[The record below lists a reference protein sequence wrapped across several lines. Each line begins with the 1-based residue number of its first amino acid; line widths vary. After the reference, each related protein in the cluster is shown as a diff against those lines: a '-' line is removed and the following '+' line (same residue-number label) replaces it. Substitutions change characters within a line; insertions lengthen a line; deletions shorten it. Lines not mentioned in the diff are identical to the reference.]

1 MRTMFAYRYYI
12 KKSFVRFVRMFISF
26 FIISLLFLYI
36 LGMRDIVATIS
47 VNQLEY
53 HVNNIINTAVYDC
66 IDEQKFTF
74 NELIIVDKDSYGNIN
89 SISIDPYHAN
99 LMKSRIGTEINERVN
114 SITTDDLEITLG
126 MLLGYCALGS
136 WGPKLPLTVS
146 PNGNVNI
153 DFKNQFVS
161 CGINQVQNNLLV
173 DVNVDISALM
183 PFYEVNTKMHSSVI
197 VAQTVIVGRVPNTY
211 LNIGE

>member
-12 KKSFVRFVRMFISF
+12 KKSFLRFLRIFISI
-26 FIISLLFLYI
+26 FIMSLLFLYI

-66 IDEQKFTF
+66 IKEQKFTF
-74 NELIIVDKDSYGNIN
+74 NDLIVVDKDSNGNIN
-89 SISIDPYHAN
+89 CISIDPYHAN
-99 LMKSRIGTEINERVN
+99 LMKSKIGAEINERVN
-114 SITTDDLEITLG
+114 NITNDDLEITLG

-153 DFKNQFVS
+153 DFKNEFVS
-161 CGINQVQNNLLV
+161 CGVNQVQNNLLV

-183 PFYEVNTKMHSSVI
+183 PFYEVNSKIHSSVI
-197 VAQTVIVGRVPNTY
+197 IAQSVIVGKVPNTY
-211 LNIGE
+211 LNVGE